1 MWEID
6 TKLLNDKVKNKLLD
20 NGDWNNKERLIH
32 HKKCMICALKKNE
45 DNEYYPILYNFM
57 LSGINLINERI
68 IEIVEK
74 EVIEWYIYRNW

>member
-1 MWEID
+1 M
-6 TKLLNDKVKNKLLD
+6 LD

-74 EVIEWYIYRNW
+74 EVIE

>member
-1 MWEID
+1 MREID
-6 TKLLNDKVKNKLLD
+6 NKLLNDKVKNKLLD
-20 NGDWNNKERLIH
+20 NGVGNNRERLIH
-32 HKKCMICALKKNE
+32 HKKCMRCGLKKNE

-74 EVIEWYIYRNW
+74 EVIV

>member
-1 MWEID
+1 MREID

-20 NGDWNNKERLIH
+20 NGDWINKERLIH
-32 HKKCMICALKKNE
+32 HKKCMLCALKKNE

-74 EVIEWYIYRNW
+74 EVIE